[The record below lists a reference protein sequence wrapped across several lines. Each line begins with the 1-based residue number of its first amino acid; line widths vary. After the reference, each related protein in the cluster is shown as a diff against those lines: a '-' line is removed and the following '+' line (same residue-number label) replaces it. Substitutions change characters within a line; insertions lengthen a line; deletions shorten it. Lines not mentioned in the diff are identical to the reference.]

1 MTLLVRDEA
10 DLVEPWLRYHYA
22 RGVDFVVATDH
33 RSQDGT
39 TDLLREEERRGRLA
53 LIREDAEDYRQQEW
67 VTRMAR
73 LAATMHGADWVVHA
87 DADELWWPRGG
98 SFHELLAAVPARF
111 GVVRGLWRH
120 FVLRPEGDGPF
131 WERMTVRTRPSADL
145 SHPYHGQVKVAHRAV
160 ADAEV
165 SQGAHDAYGR
175 GLELVR
181 EWLPFEILHFPLRS
195 ASQLREKFGRRARV
209 RDGQHTVEAV
219 RRLESEGADALHRS
233 LEVDDLAVEAGVAAG
248 SLVVDTRLR
257 DALRSLATGA
267 SELPDWV
274 PTLRDEADLA
284 QDADVTL
291 AHDAWVRLPRRAA
304 RLQRSL
310 ARLEESL
317 AVRASLRGDPSGVPS
332 RPG

>member
-10 DLVEPWLRYHYA
+10 ELVEPWLRYHYA

-33 RSQDGT
+33 RSRDGT

-53 LIREDAEDYRQQEW
+53 LIREDADDYRQQEW

-73 LAATMHGADWVVHA
+73 LAATEHGADWVLHA
-87 DADELWWPRGG
+87 DADELWWPRGA

-120 FVLRPEGDGPF
+120 FVLRPDGDGPF
-131 WERMTVRTRPSADL
+131 WERMTVRARPSADL

-160 ADAEV
+160 ADVEV

-195 ASQLREKFGRRARV
+195 AGQLEEKFARRARV
-209 RDGQHTVEAV
+209 LDGQHTVEAV
-219 RRLESEGADALHRS
+219 RRLELGGVDAFHRS
-233 LEVDDLAVEAGVAAG
+233 LMTDDDAVAAGIAAG
-248 SLVVDTRLR
+248 SLVLDTRLR
-257 DALRSLATGA
+257 DALRSLVAGA
-267 SELPDWV
+267 ELLPDWV
-274 PTLRDEADLA
+274 PTLRDEVDLA
-284 QDADVTL
+284 QDVDITL
-291 AHDAWVRLPRRAA
+291 EHDAWVRLPGRAG
-304 RLQRSL
+304 RLQRSVAL
-310 ARLEESL
+310 VERSL
-317 AVRASLRGDPSGVPS
+317 VVRAGRIE
-332 RPG
+332 

>member
-10 DLVEPWLRYHYA
+10 ELVEHWLPYHFA

-33 RSQDGT
+33 RSSDGT
-39 TDLLREEERRGRLA
+39 TELLREEERRGRLT

-73 LAATMHGADWVVHA
+73 LAATGHGADWVIHA

-98 SFHELLAAVPARF
+98 SFHDLLGAVPARF

-120 FVLRPEGDGPF
+120 FVLRPDGDGPF

-145 SHPYHGQVKVAHRAV
+145 AHPYHGQVKVAHRAL
-160 ADAEV
+160 ADVTV
-165 SQGAHDAYGR
+165 SQGAHDAYGP

-195 ASQLREKFGRRARV
+195 SGQLEEKFTRRARV
-209 RDGQHTVEAV
+209 LDGQHTVEAL
-219 RRLESEGADALHRS
+219 RRLESVGPQALHRS
-233 LEVDDLAVEAGVAAG
+233 LVTDDGAVAAGIAAG

-257 DALRSLATGA
+257 DAFRSLAAGV
-267 SELPDWV
+267 ERLPDWV
-274 PTLRDEADLA
+274 PTLRDEVDLA
-284 QDADVTL
+284 QDVDLTL
-291 AHDAWVRLPRRAA
+291 EHDAWVRLPVRAG
-304 RLQRSL
+304 RLQRSVT
-310 ARLEESL
+310 RLEGSL
-317 AVRASLRGDPSGVPS
+317 AVRGSVLVGGSGGPS